1 MSAPPTPIQLHHGE
15 ITTPRQSPRNNNNNN
30 NNISDSYSDSDSD
43 RASASEYEYDSD
55 ESVVAREETSE
66 LYNSPLYSVGEM
78 EPNLVIWRRNNMQD
92 ENVFIFTPYIIT
104 GVVHTIQVRIIDK
117 TYGHLSSET
126 ANMNDLYFTLYK
138 YGDTPEPFIKT
149 NLRRIIS
156 TDGGGR
162 PSWHAVYVK
171 LKRFDTVPIRAD
183 YTWIRDLH
191 HHNTNVRLLT
201 NDEIQAMRQEQQQAS
216 STNSTSATQLKF

>member
-55 ESVVAREETSE
+55 ESVVERAVSSE
-66 LYNSPLYSVGEM
+66 LDYSPLNTVHA
-78 EPNLVIWRRNNMQD
+78 IWKRNNVQD
-92 ENVFIFTPYIIT
+92 ENVLIYTPYFIT
-104 GVVHTIQVRIIDK
+104 GVVHTIQVRIIGKEYD
-117 TYGHLSSET
+117 GFLAET

-138 YGDTPEPFIKT
+138 HGDTPEPFIKT

-156 TDGGGR
+156 PVGGGR
-162 PSWHAVYVK
+162 PSFHAVYVK
-171 LKRFDTVPIRAD
+171 LKRFDTVPIRDD
-183 YTWIRDLH
+183 YIWIRDLH
-191 HHNTNVRLLT
+191 HHNPNVRLLT
-201 NDEIQAMRQEQQQAS
+201 NDEIQAMRQAQQQAS
-216 STNSTSATQLKF
+216 STNSTSTTQLKF

>member
-1 MSAPPTPIQLHHGE
+1 MSAPPTPTQAPPTPTQRDHSDR
-15 ITTPRQSPRNNNNNN
+15 TTPPQSPRNNNNNN
-30 NNISDSYSDSDSD
+30 NNISDSDSD
-43 RASASEYEYDSD
+43 SASEYEYDSD
-55 ESVVAREETSE
+55 ESVEARAESSE
-66 LYNSPLYSVGEM
+66 LNNSPLYSVHA
-78 EPNLVIWRRNNMQD
+78 IWRRNNMQD

-149 NLRRIIS
+149 DVRRIIP
-156 TDGGGR
+156 TVGGGR
-162 PSWHAVYVK
+162 PSMHAVYVK
-171 LKRFDTVPIRAD
+171 LKRFDTVPIRDD

-191 HHNTNVRLLT
+191 HYNFRVRQLT
-201 NDEIQAMRQEQQQAS
+201 NDEIQAMRQAQQQAS